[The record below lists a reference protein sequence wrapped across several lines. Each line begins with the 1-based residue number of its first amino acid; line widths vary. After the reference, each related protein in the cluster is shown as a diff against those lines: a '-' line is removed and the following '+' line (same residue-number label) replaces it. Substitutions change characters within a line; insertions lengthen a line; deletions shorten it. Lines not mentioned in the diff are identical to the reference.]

1 MLRQKE
7 QVPGPKIIII
17 PEHAE
22 EDTVDTAYRCLLL
35 VNLETSFYI
44 LNVSDG

>member
-7 QVPGPKIIII
+7 QVPGQKIIII
-17 PEHAE
+17 PEQAE
-22 EDTVDTAYRCLLL
+22 EDTVDTSYRRLLL

-44 LNVSDG
+44 LKVSDD